1 MPRDSLALLQRRF
14 DETQRLAKLGSWERD
29 LGDFPLT
36 DGEVW
41 WSREVYRQLGYDPT
55 TTRPAFDLYL
65 ARVPEPERS
74 ELITLTA
81 AALESGK
88 LECVHPLDVA
98 GQRRQV
104 LILGTLVRDDRTGKP
119 LRLLGTMQ
127 DITERVEVERLIQV
141 AQEELELRVAKR
153 TAELAA
159 SVREFEE
166 FSHSISH
173 DLRAPLR
180 HIDGFT
186 RILQEEHAASLD
198 PEGREHLQRIVR
210 STARMATLMD
220 GLLEFTRVG
229 QQAFL
234 ESALDMEALAGG
246 ALEQLR
252 SEGEGRNVSWD
263 RGPLPP
269 AWGDAALVRQVWVQ
283 LLSNALKFTR
293 SRDPARITIGA
304 EQEGE
309 DTWYFVDDNGTGF
322 DPQFARRLFT
332 PFQRLHRAEEFE
344 GSGVG
349 LAIARRIVQRHG
361 GRIEAH
367 AEAGRGARVRFCLPR
382 TTPPS
387 Q

>member
-1 MPRDSLALLQRRF
+1 MSRDPLALLQRRF
-14 DETQRLAKLGSWERD
+14 DETQRLARLGSWELD

-36 DGEVW
+36 EGGVW
-41 WSREVYRQLGYDPT
+41 WSREVYRQLGYDPAT
-55 TTRPAFDLYL
+55 TLPATDLYL
-65 ARVPEPERS
+65 ARIPEPERS
-74 ELITLTA
+74 ELTTLTA

-104 LILGTLVRDDRTGKP
+104 LIQGTLVRDDLTGKP

-127 DITERVEVERLIQV
+127 DITERVE
-141 AQEELELRVAKR
+141 LELRVGER

-159 SVREFEE
+159 SVRELEE
-166 FSHSISH
+166 FSYSISH

-180 HIDGFT
+180 HIDGFA
-186 RILQEEHAASLD
+186 RILQDEHAASLN
-198 PEGREHLQRIVR
+198 PEAREHLQRIVR
-210 STARMATLMD
+210 STARMASLLD

-234 ESALDMEALAGG
+234 ESALDMEAVAGG

-252 SEGEGRNVSWD
+252 SEVEGRNVAWN

-269 AWGDAALVRQVWVQ
+269 AWGDAALVRKVWVQ

-309 DTWYFVDDNGTGF
+309 DTWYYVEDNGAGF
-322 DPQFARRLFT
+322 DPQHADQLFKV
-332 PFQRLHRAEEFE
+332 FQRLHRAEEFE

-349 LAIARRIVQRHG
+349 LAIARRVVQRHG

-367 AEAGRGARVRFCLPR
+367 GEAGRGARVRFCLPR
-382 TTPPS
+382 FTPL
-387 Q
+387 